1 AVRTANVSMRSQVD
15 EDPELNGMGSTCTA
29 LLRDGT
35 QLHLA
40 HVGDSRGYVYA
51 DGELTQVT
59 HDHTFVQHLIDTNQ
73 ITEEE
78 AERHPQRSVILRVVG
93 HLDEEEIDTDTFN
106 AVPGHRW
113 LLCSDGLPR
122 VVSAQTIG
130 ETLAGTDSPAATAER
145 LVQLALAA
153 GGPDNITVVVADVV
167 DADERPPDTPDVVG
181 AAALPGNMPAV
192 SADGP
197 AARAQRLTQP
207 EDPPAPGPERPSTP
221 SRPRWITFVLGVV
234 GVAAAL
240 GLFVL
245 GFRWWM
251 ASQYYV
257 SKDADTVA
265 VYRGRPEELGPLSLH
280 ERTQST
286 KLPVGTLVQNAREQ
300 VESGI
305 RADNEADAQ
314 RILDNLWSQSS
325 LCGNENA
332 PLPPALTPTPSP
344 TARPTE
350 PTSPTL
356 PVPSPAPGA
365 PTVANARIT
374 PTPGGGTTITATH
387 GPAQSPAASGES
399 VAQAPTAPDSD
410 DVPTIPWPECP

>member
-1 AVRTANVSMRSQVD
+1 
-15 EDPELNGMGSTCTA
+15 
-29 LLRDGT
+29 
-35 QLHLA
+35 
-40 HVGDSRGYVYA
+40 
-51 DGELTQVT
+51 
-59 HDHTFVQHLIDTNQ
+59 Q

-207 EDPPAPGPERPSTP
+207 EDPPAPGPERPSP
-221 SRPRWITFVLGVV
+221 RAVRPRFPLVDGQPVL
-234 GVAAAL
+234 
-240 GLFVL
+240 
-245 GFRWWM
+245 
-251 ASQYYV
+251 
-257 SKDADTVA
+257 
-265 VYRGRPEELGPLSLH
+265 
-280 ERTQST
+280 
-286 KLPVGTLVQNAREQ
+286 REQ
-300 VESGI
+300 GC
-305 RADNEADAQ
+305 RH
-314 RILDNLWSQSS
+314 R
-325 LCGNENA
+325 CR
-332 PLPPALTPTPSP
+332 LPRPA
-344 TARPTE
+344 R
-350 PTSPTL
+350 
-356 PVPSPAPGA
+356 
-365 PTVANARIT
+365 
-374 PTPGGGTTITATH
+374 GT
-387 GPAQSPAASGES
+387 GPAQPS
-399 VAQAPTAPDSD
+399 
-410 DVPTIPWPECP
+410 